1 MRDAPRVLL
10 VEDEPLMRVPLT
22 DRLRKCGYAVEAV
35 ASGEDALARLERS
48 DFDVAIVDLKLPG
61 IDGLEVLRQLKRLG
75 RTADAVVITAFGT
88 IDTAVAAMK
97 LGARDFLTKPF
108 EAPALL
114 EVIDRYVQ
122 MRRAAADVPHEAS
135 SPAEPRLAE
144 SFHGLVGASLPM
156 RKLFRLVTAAAEGRA
171 TIIVQGETG
180 TGKELV
186 ARAIHAISGRRAGPF
201 VALNCASIPE
211 TLFESE
217 LFGVERGAFTG
228 ADKRRKGRFELAT
241 GGTLFLDEIDEMPL
255 APQAK
260 LLRALQERVIE
271 RLGGVEQVQLD
282 VRIVAATKVD
292 LRERVASQ
300 RFREDLFH
308 RLNVLPVV
316 LPPLRERGEDVS
328 LLAEHFLRRHAAE
341 AGKPSPRFSAGAQSW
356 LRAQLFPGNVREL
369 SNVVSRAVTL
379 CGGDVVE
386 AWHLAAELDAPAP
399 SSASG
404 ASLAEMQRESEL
416 RRIHAALAQ
425 TGGHKARAAALL
437 GISRKTLWEKL
448 RGSGSG
454 TT

>member
-1 MRDAPRVLL
+1 LL
-10 VEDEPLMRVPLT
+10 VEDEPLMRVPLS
-22 DRLRKCGYAVEAV
+22 DRLRKSGYLVEAV
-35 ASGEDALARLERS
+35 ATGEEGVARLEKS

-75 RTADAVVITAFGT
+75 RTADVVVITAFGT

-108 EAPALL
+108 EASALL

-122 MRRAAADVPHEAS
+122 MRRAAVEEGHELS
-135 SPAEPRLAE
+135 EQKIAE
-144 SFHGLVGASLPM
+144 SFHGLVGASPAM
-156 RKLFRLVTAAAEGRA
+156 RKLFRLISAAAQGRA

-186 ARAIHAISGRRAGPF
+186 ARAIHAISARREGPF

-228 ADKRRKGRFELAT
+228 ADKRRKGRFELAA

-255 APQAK
+255 PPQAK

-316 LPPLRERGEDVS
+316 LPPLRDRGDDVTA
-328 LLAEHFLRRHAAE
+328 LAEHFLRRHATE
-341 AGKPSPRFSAGAQSW
+341 AGRSSPRFSPGAHAW
-356 LRAQLFPGNVREL
+356 LRAQRFTGNVREL
-369 SNVVSRAVTL
+369 SNVVARAVTL
-379 CGGDVVE
+379 CGGELVE
-386 AWHLAAELDAPAP
+386 PWHLAAELDAPPPSAP
-399 SSASG
+399 G
-404 ASLAEMQRESEL
+404 PSLAESKRESEL
-416 RRIHAALAQ
+416 RRIHEALAQ
-425 TGGHKARAAALL
+425 TGGQKAKAAELL

-454 TT
+454 ST